1 MFLGIHF
8 RFPKKYFP
16 LGSYYRFPT
25 VPRIPIVFSGK
36 TKIVNGRKIW
46 KNETF
51 LSPGTLTN
59 CPICMKA
66 RLMAVYKL
74 CRLCRG
80 GGNTPKVDLLNK
92 PYILNKED
100 DKDGRR
106 VQNCWFWDDIVYERP
121 LARFVSNKYHQRVT
135 LKQERN
141 FGGRVT
147 R

>member
-100 DKDGRR
+100 DKDRR
-106 VQNCWFWDDIVYERP
+106 EEGPKLLILRRHSLWTTPCQVRLQQISSESDSEAGEKFWW
-121 LARFVSNKYHQRVT
+121 
-135 LKQERN
+135 
-141 FGGRVT
+141 
-147 R
+147 